1 MLLPLHT
8 SRYNR
13 TIGTYFN
20 LLIHI
25 KLFILKMGIQREMDT
40 YVFKLKKGNL
50 LQFNENTIPPNRVM
64 FVVGFYGLNSW
75 LEWFAH
81 IYN

>member
-40 YVFKLKKGNL
+40 YVFKLKKGNI
-50 LQFNENTIPPNRVM
+50 TI
-64 FVVGFYGLNSW
+64 
-75 LEWFAH
+75 
-81 IYN
+81 